1 MTDYPNIP
9 AAPSSGYIR
18 YFDSIRPPL
27 KQGDYEIQLAQNF
40 SERGE
45 GDAPDTTLM
54 SDQFAKQY
62 FTVQGSQWSID
73 PLTIHARYPPK
84 NQQGVLLDNTLPKI
98 VFQNKSLPWERSI
111 SGSVTNPNTP
121 WLALLM
127 FTEDEFTKGC
137 RILEEQDTFS
147 MPSSGVA
154 VNTPMDIRVL
164 SVDQTLLRNI
174 APTVEDLPYL
184 AHALQVDTKDKE
196 LCGSDEDGIFSVI
209 LGNRVPTKTDTAYH
223 VCLVSLE
230 GHQDN
235 LPSMEDANVGPKY
248 VPAVKGVGKGVGKGE
263 MLIMKPIY
271 SYNASSATSFVLLDR
286 WSFRT
291 GDGGDFESRMKA
303 LQFRRSI
310 EDSERVGALGS
321 MSDHATPVDSGLRY
335 EPALLGSDMDP
346 DVTINS
352 FVQTEITEHDG
363 LSRQCL
369 YRGPAVAVP
378 VEHEPKLEPYVNS
391 DDARGIESDL
401 DMDVIHHSAAFELGR
416 LLALSDPKFIQTL
429 GRWRHERLHRK
440 SQLLK
445 IEKLGELNPNL
456 VPSIDDMNIDI
467 KMQDLIQKDI
477 ITQVS
482 EKFQTSPVVDEFDGT
497 PGTRTNPRTE
507 TDVIEIIDIMIEEN
521 LEIFDAEFADQ
532 QLLIPEAEHLQ
543 RFGVG

>member
-1 MTDYPNIP
+1 MTDFPNIP
-9 AAPSSGYIR
+9 PAPASGYIR

-40 SERGE
+40 RERGE
-45 GDAPDTTLM
+45 GDAPDTVLM
-54 SDQFAKQY
+54 SDQTAKQY
-62 FTVQGSQWSID
+62 FTVEGSQWSID
-73 PLTIHARYPPK
+73 PLTVHARYPPK
-84 NQQGVLLDNTLPKI
+84 NQQGVLLDHTLPKI

-121 WLALLM
+121 WLGLLM
-127 FTEDEFTKGC
+127 FNEYEFTTGC
-137 RILEEQDTFS
+137 RVLEEQNTFN
-147 MPSSGVA
+147 MPSSGAV

-174 APTVEDLPYL
+174 APTLEDLPYL
-184 AHALQVDTKDKE
+184 AHALQVNTKDKE
-196 LCGSDEDGIFSVI
+196 ICGSDEDGIFSVI
-209 LGNRVPTKTDTAYH
+209 LGNRVPTEEDTGYH

-230 GHQDN
+230 GQQDN
-235 LPSMEDANVGPKY
+235 LPSMEDANVGPMY
-248 VPAVKGVGKGVGKGE
+248 VSVPKGIGKVDK
-263 MLIMKPIY
+263 MVVKPIY
-271 SYNASSATSFVLLDR
+271 TYDASSATNFVLLDS

-310 EDSERVGALGS
+310 EDSERVGSLGS
-321 MSDHATPVDSGLRY
+321 MNDHATHGDSGLRY

-352 FVQTEITEHDG
+352 FVQTEIIEHDG

-391 DDARGIESDL
+391 DDARGLESDL
-401 DMDVIHHSAAFELGR
+401 EMDVIHHSAAFELGR

-445 IEKLGELNPNL
+445 IEKLGELNPDL
-456 VPSIDDMNIDI
+456 VPPIHDMNIDI

-482 EKFQTSPVVDEFDGT
+482 EKFQTSPVVSEFDEKLG
-497 PGTRTNPRTE
+497 PRTDPRTE
-507 TDVIEIIDIMIEEN
+507 TDVIEMIDIMIEKN
-521 LEIFDAEFADQ
+521 LEMVDAEFADQ
-532 QLLIPEAEHLQ
+532 QLMTPEVEHLQ
-543 RFGVG
+543 RFGVR

>member
-1 MTDYPNIP
+1 MTDFPNIP
-9 AAPSSGYIR
+9 PAPASGYIR

-40 SERGE
+40 RERGE
-45 GDAPDTTLM
+45 GDAPDTVLM
-54 SDQFAKQY
+54 SDQTAKQY
-62 FTVQGSQWSID
+62 FTVEGSQWSID
-73 PLTIHARYPPK
+73 PLTVHARYPPK
-84 NQQGVLLDNTLPKI
+84 NQQGVLLDHTLPKI

-121 WLALLM
+121 WLGLLM
-127 FTEDEFTKGC
+127 FTEYEFTTGC
-137 RILEEQDTFS
+137 RVLEEQNTFN
-147 MPSSGVA
+147 MPSSGAV

-164 SVDQTLLRNI
+164 SVDQAWLRNI
-174 APTVEDLPYL
+174 TPTLEDLPYL
-184 AHALQVDTKDKE
+184 AHALQVNTKDKE
-196 LCGSDEDGIFSVI
+196 ICGSDEDGIFSVI
-209 LGNRVPTKTDTAYH
+209 LGNRVPTEEDTGYH

-230 GHQDN
+230 GQQDN
-235 LPSMEDANVGPKY
+235 LPSMEDANVGPMY
-248 VPAVKGVGKGVGKGE
+248 VSVPKGIGKVDK
-263 MLIMKPIY
+263 MVVKPIY
-271 SYNASSATSFVLLDR
+271 TYDASSATNFVLLDS

-310 EDSERVGALGS
+310 EDSERVGSLGS
-321 MSDHATPVDSGLRY
+321 MNDHATHGDSGLRY

-352 FVQTEITEHDG
+352 FVQTEIIEHDG

-391 DDARGIESDL
+391 DDARGLESDL
-401 DMDVIHHSAAFELGR
+401 EMDVIHHSAAFELGR

-456 VPSIDDMNIDI
+456 VPPIHDMNIDI

-482 EKFQTSPVVDEFDGT
+482 EKFQTSPVVSEFDEKLG
-497 PGTRTNPRTE
+497 PRTDPRTE
-507 TDVIEIIDIMIEEN
+507 TDVIEMIDIMIEKN
-521 LEIFDAEFADQ
+521 LEMVDAEFADQ
-532 QLLIPEAEHLQ
+532 QLMTPEVEHLQ
-543 RFGVG
+543 RFGVR

>member
-1 MTDYPNIP
+1 MTDFPNIP
-9 AAPSSGYIR
+9 PAPASGYIR

-40 SERGE
+40 RERGE
-45 GDAPDTTLM
+45 GDAPDTVLM
-54 SDQFAKQY
+54 SDQTAKQY
-62 FTVQGSQWSID
+62 FTVEGSQWSID
-73 PLTIHARYPPK
+73 PLTVHARYPPK
-84 NQQGVLLDNTLPKI
+84 NQQGVLLDHTLPKI

-121 WLALLM
+121 WLGLLM
-127 FTEDEFTKGC
+127 FTEYEFTTGC
-137 RILEEQDTFS
+137 RVLEEQNTFN
-147 MPSSGVA
+147 MPSSGAV

-174 APTVEDLPYL
+174 APTLEDLPYL
-184 AHALQVDTKDKE
+184 AHALQVNTKDKE
-196 LCGSDEDGIFSVI
+196 ICGSDEDGIFSVI
-209 LGNRVPTKTDTAYH
+209 LGNRVPTEEDTGYH

-230 GHQDN
+230 GQQDN
-235 LPSMEDANVGPKY
+235 LPSMEDANVGPMY
-248 VPAVKGVGKGVGKGE
+248 VSVPKGIGKVDK
-263 MLIMKPIY
+263 MVVKPIY
-271 SYNASSATSFVLLDR
+271 TYDASSATNFVLLDS

-310 EDSERVGALGS
+310 EDSERVGSLGS
-321 MSDHATPVDSGLRY
+321 MNDHATHGDSGLRY

-352 FVQTEITEHDG
+352 FVQTEIIEHDG

-391 DDARGIESDL
+391 DDARGLESDL
-401 DMDVIHHSAAFELGR
+401 EMDVIHHSAAFELGR

-456 VPSIDDMNIDI
+456 VPPIHDMNIDI

-482 EKFQTSPVVDEFDGT
+482 EKFQTSPVVSEFDEKLG
-497 PGTRTNPRTE
+497 PRTDPRTE
-507 TDVIEIIDIMIEEN
+507 TDVIEMIDIMIEKN
-521 LEIFDAEFADQ
+521 LEMVDAEFADQ
-532 QLLIPEAEHLQ
+532 QLMTPEVEHLQ
-543 RFGVG
+543 RFGVR

>member
-1 MTDYPNIP
+1 MTDFPNIP
-9 AAPSSGYIR
+9 PAPASGYIR

-40 SERGE
+40 RERGE
-45 GDAPDTTLM
+45 GDAPDTVLM
-54 SDQFAKQY
+54 SDQTAKQY
-62 FTVQGSQWSID
+62 FTVEGSQWSID

-84 NQQGVLLDNTLPKI
+84 NQQGVLLDHTLPKI

-121 WLALLM
+121 WLGLLM
-127 FTEDEFTKGC
+127 FTEYEFTTGC
-137 RILEEQDTFS
+137 RVLEEQNTFN
-147 MPSSGVA
+147 MPSSGAV

-174 APTVEDLPYL
+174 APTLEDLPYL
-184 AHALQVDTKDKE
+184 AHALQVNTKDKE
-196 LCGSDEDGIFSVI
+196 ICGSDEDGIFSVI
-209 LGNRVPTKTDTAYH
+209 LGNRVPTEEDTGYH

-230 GHQDN
+230 GQQDN
-235 LPSMEDANVGPKY
+235 LPSMEDANVGPMY
-248 VPAVKGVGKGVGKGE
+248 VSVPKGIGKVDK
-263 MLIMKPIY
+263 MVVKPIY
-271 SYNASSATSFVLLDR
+271 TYDASSATNFVLLDS

-310 EDSERVGALGS
+310 EDSERVGSLGS
-321 MSDHATPVDSGLRY
+321 MNDHATHGDSGLRY

-352 FVQTEITEHDG
+352 FVQTEIIEHDG

-391 DDARGIESDL
+391 DDARGLESDL
-401 DMDVIHHSAAFELGR
+401 EMDVIHHSAAFELGR

-456 VPSIDDMNIDI
+456 VPPIHDMNIDI

-482 EKFQTSPVVDEFDGT
+482 EKFQTSPVVSEFDEKLG
-497 PGTRTNPRTE
+497 PRTDPRTE
-507 TDVIEIIDIMIEEN
+507 TDVIEMIDIMIEKN
-521 LEIFDAEFADQ
+521 LEMVDAEFADQ
-532 QLLIPEAEHLQ
+532 QLMTPEVEHLQ
-543 RFGVG
+543 RFGVR

>member
-1 MTDYPNIP
+1 MTDFPNIP
-9 AAPSSGYIR
+9 PAPASGYIR

-40 SERGE
+40 RERGE
-45 GDAPDTTLM
+45 GDAPDTVLM
-54 SDQFAKQY
+54 SDQTAKQY
-62 FTVQGSQWSID
+62 FTVEGSQWSID

-84 NQQGVLLDNTLPKI
+84 NQQGVLLDHTLPKI

-111 SGSVTNPNTP
+111 SGSITNPNTP
-121 WLALLM
+121 WLGLLM
-127 FTEDEFTKGC
+127 FTENEFTTGC
-137 RILEEQDTFS
+137 RVLEEQNTFN
-147 MPSSGVA
+147 MPSSGAV

-184 AHALQVDTKDKE
+184 THALQVNTKDKE

-209 LGNRVPTKTDTAYH
+209 LGNRVPTKADTAYH

-230 GHQDN
+230 GQQDN
-235 LPSMEDANVGPKY
+235 LPSMEDANVGPTY
-248 VPAVKGVGKGVGKGE
+248 VPAIKGGAKGE
-263 MLIMKPIY
+263 MLIIKPIY
-271 SYNASSATSFVLLDR
+271 SYNASSATNFVLLDS

-303 LQFRRSI
+303 LQFRKSI
-310 EDSERVGALGS
+310 EDSERVGSLGS
-321 MSDHATPVDSGLRY
+321 MSDHATHGDSGLRY

-352 FVQTEITEHDG
+352 FVQTEIIEHDG

-391 DDARGIESDL
+391 DDARGLESDL
-401 DMDVIHHSAAFELGR
+401 EMDVIHHSAAFELGR

-456 VPSIDDMNIDI
+456 VPPIHDLNIDI

-482 EKFQTSPVVDEFDGT
+482 EKFQTSPVVSEFDEKLG
-497 PGTRTNPRTE
+497 PRTDPRTE
-507 TDVIEIIDIMIEEN
+507 TDVIEMIDIMIEKN
-521 LEIFDAEFADQ
+521 LEMVDAEFVDR
-532 QLLIPEAEHLQ
+532 QLMAPEVEHLQ
-543 RFGVG
+543 RFGVR

>member
-1 MTDYPNIP
+1 MIQFPNIP
-9 AAPSSGYIR
+9 AAPTSGYIR

-27 KQGDYEIQLAQNF
+27 KQGEYEIQLSQDF
-40 SERGE
+40 RERGE
-45 GDAPDTTLM
+45 GDASDTTLM
-54 SDQFAKQY
+54 PDQYAKQY
-62 FTVQGSQWSID
+62 FTVEGSQWSID

-84 NQQGVLLDNTLPKI
+84 NQQGVLLDHTLPKI
-98 VFQNKSLPWERSI
+98 VFHNKSLPWERSI
-111 SGSVTNPNTP
+111 SGSILNPNTP
-121 WLALLM
+121 WLGLLM

-137 RILEEQDTFS
+137 RVLEEQNTFN
-147 MPSSGVA
+147 MPSSGAV

-184 AHALQVDTKDKE
+184 AHALQVNTKDKE
-196 LCGSDEDGIFSVI
+196 LCGSDEDGIFSVV
-209 LGNRVPTKTDTAYH
+209 LGNRVPTKDDTAYH

-230 GHQDN
+230 GHQDS
-235 LPSMEDANVGPKY
+235 LPSMEDANVGPMY
-248 VPAVKGVGKGVGKGE
+248 VPATKGVGKVDK
-263 MLIMKPIY
+263 LVIKPIY
-271 SYNASSATSFVLLDR
+271 NYDASSATNFVLLDT

-303 LQFRRSI
+303 LQFRLSI
-310 EDSERVGALGS
+310 EDSERVGSLGS
-321 MSDHATPVDSGLRY
+321 MSDHASPGDSGLRY

-391 DDARGIESDL
+391 DDARGLESDL
-401 DMDVIHHSAAFELGR
+401 EMDVIHHSAAFELGR

-456 VPSIDDMNIDI
+456 VPPIDEINIDM

-477 ITQVS
+477 IIEVS
-482 EKFQTSPVVDEFDGT
+482 EKFQSTPVVVEFDEKLG
-497 PGTRTNPRTE
+497 PITNPRTE
-507 TDVIEIIDIMIEEN
+507 TDVIEMIDIMIEKN
-521 LEIFDAEFADQ
+521 LEMVDAEFVDQ
-532 QLLIPEAEHLQ
+532 QLMMHGVEHLQ